1 MRRSVV
7 AIIAMMLFPLVA
19 CSGLNSRTREG
30 TVVETKTIRSKRE
43 PNLLIAMDGTE
54 CVVSR
59 ARWEKATAGDPY
71 LCAWRRGA

>member
-7 AIIAMMLFPLVA
+7 AIGAMMLFPLLA
-19 CSGLNSRTREG
+19 CSGLNPRTREG
-30 TVVETKTIRSKRE
+30 TVVETKIIRNKRE

-59 ARWEKATAGDPY
+59 LRWEKATPGEAY